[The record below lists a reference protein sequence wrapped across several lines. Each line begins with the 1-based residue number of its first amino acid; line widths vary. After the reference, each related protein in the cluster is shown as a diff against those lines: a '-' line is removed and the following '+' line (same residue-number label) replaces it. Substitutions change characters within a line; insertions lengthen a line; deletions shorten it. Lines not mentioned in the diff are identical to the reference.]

1 MSVLSVISSDPSTFV
16 IASVLNDS
24 SDSSLCFEYM
34 TSSEASVFND
44 SIVMPMF
51 SLTRGEA
58 NVFSDRSD
66 AGDFS
71 DRSDHQQPMFSV
83 KQ

>member
-1 MSVLSVISSDPSTFV
+1 MFSM
-16 IASVLNDS
+16 IA
-24 SDSSLCFEYM
+24 
-34 TSSEASVFND
+34 

-58 NVFSDRSD
+58 SVFSDRSD

-71 DRSDHQQPMFSV
+71 DRSDHQQPTVFTVNAVMP
-83 KQ
+83 